1 MDISIGK
8 GRRKKVVPFSVK
20 GIFVVAFRSRPQEK
34 KIRVIFDHS
43 EQRFYSGKK
52 M

>member
-1 MDISIGK
+1 MDISIGR

-34 KIRVIFDHS
+34 KNTIFDHS